1 MRSEVV
7 LTPREEA
14 GKTLA
19 MVGYALYGLGLFTL
33 LPAAVALILNLIKRD
48 DVRGTFLDSHFR
60 WQIHT
65 ALWGGFWLIV
75 GWILTFIF
83 IGIFVV
89 VIAYLWVL
97 YRLIKGFLRLNDHQP
112 VS

>member
-1 MRSEVV
+1 MRSDVV

-19 MVGYALYGLGLFTL
+19 MVGYALYGLGVFTM
-33 LPAAVALILNLIKRD
+33 LPAVVALILNIVKRD
-48 DVRGTFLDSHFR
+48 DVRGTFIDSHFR
-60 WQIHT
+60 WQIST
-65 ALWGGFWLIV
+65 ALWGAFWLLL
-75 GWILTFIF
+75 GWILTFVF
-83 IGIFVV
+83 IGIVVV
-89 VIAYLWVL
+89 VIASLWIL